1 MWNERKSKKET
12 KKTGLFAQLRL
23 MMMAGYPPSQRCI
36 I

>member
-1 MWNERKSKKET
+1 MSENLLKET

-23 MMMAGYPPSQRCI
+23 IMMAGYSPSQRCI